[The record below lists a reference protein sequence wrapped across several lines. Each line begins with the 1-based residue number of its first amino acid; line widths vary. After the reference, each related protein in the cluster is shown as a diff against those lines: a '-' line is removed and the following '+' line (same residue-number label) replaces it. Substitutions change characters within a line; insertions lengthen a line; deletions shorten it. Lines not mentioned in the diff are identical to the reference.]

1 MAGPTGLL
9 IGGVRL
15 DLAVRADATLVNL
28 RKIDEIAQREC
39 VEAVRRSGNRFVEL
53 VQRRV
58 AYATGFMHDHV
69 RVEFTPKGY
78 SFEGGWLED
87 DFERVGLA
95 FYPPFVEF
103 GTWKMPAQPSL
114 LPAYDQVS
122 LELESD
128 LAGAIAASLERAS
141 V

>member
-1 MAGPTGLL
+1 MPGPTGLL

-15 DLAVRADATLVNL
+15 DVAVRADATVVNL

-39 VEAVRRSGNRFVEL
+39 VDAVRRAGNRLVEL

-58 AYATGFMHDHV
+58 AYDTGFMHDNV

-87 DFERVGLA
+87 DFERAGRP

-103 GTWKMPAQPSL
+103 GTWKMPSQPSL
-114 LPAYDQVS
+114 LPAYDQVAA
-122 LELESD
+122 ELQSD
-128 LAGAIAASLERAS
+128 LADAIAANLERAS